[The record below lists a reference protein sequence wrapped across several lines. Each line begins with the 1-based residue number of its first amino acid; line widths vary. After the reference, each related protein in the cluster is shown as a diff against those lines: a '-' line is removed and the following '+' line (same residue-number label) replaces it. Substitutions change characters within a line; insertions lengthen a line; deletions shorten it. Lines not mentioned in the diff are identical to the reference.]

1 MASKEKLPPKV
12 SYTPLFNPNFGT
24 LGANVANLWPESTAL
39 KRNGKTRD
47 TLGIA
52 LSGGGYRSAIFCYG
66 ILRGLNQLGVLAK
79 ADYISAVSGGSW
91 IAMPFAMAEDFR
103 YFFDISDDRANFI
116 EEGFESLLVNPLR
129 LIEEAAIARLNNN
142 YVSDLYG
149 RLLTR
154 SFLREHG
161 DYGRYNPLNDPNLIR
176 DNDRPFLIVNGTLNF
191 RRPDTFDI
199 TQECFEMTRL
209 YCGSRSL
216 GYLDTKDMLADEKT
230 IRIRDAIAIS
240 GAAVAVHIPGLGD
253 EVSGHGLSREIIN
266 FAAGQPTPT
275 PNPPKADRLDVAD
288 GGHYNN
294 LGIESLVNRGCG
306 YIIAIDAEHDPER
319 DPDSNSTDSLRQKFS
334 GLRTLMDRNHIPQPT
349 FILKEL
355 DRINE
360 PVHLVS
366 GNSKVPDIL
375 YVKLKSVAA
384 FDKVAAE
391 KPYNKP
397 GFLRNMFGRG
407 AFAFNP
413 QFSTAKLDYGFA
425 EHRNLTELGTF
436 IVNENAKL
444 FTTFAAKSK

>member
-1 MASKEKLPPKV
+1 MTPKAAIQTSV
-12 SYTPLFNPNFGT
+12 GYTPHFNPNFGT
-24 LGANVANLWPESTAL
+24 LGADVGRLWPESSAL
-39 KRNGKTRD
+39 ARNNKSKD

-66 ILRGLNQLGVLAK
+66 VLRGLYELGVLAK
-79 ADYISAVSGGSW
+79 VDYISAVSGGSW
-91 IAMPFAMAEDFR
+91 IATPFAMAENLD
-103 YFFDISDDRANFI
+103 YFFNIPEDRANFI
-116 EEGFESLLVNPLR
+116 EEGFESLLVNPQR
-129 LIEEAAIARLNNN
+129 LMEEAALTRPDNN

-149 RLLTR
+149 RLLART
-154 SFLREHG
+154 FLREHG

-216 GYLDTKDMLADEKT
+216 GYLDTQDMLADDQT

-240 GAAVAVHIPGLGD
+240 GAAVAFHVPGLGD

-266 FAAGQPTPT
+266 FADGRPTPM
-275 PNPPKADRLDVAD
+275 PDPPKAHRLDVAD

-306 YIIAIDAEHDPER
+306 YIIAIDAEHDPEHGG
-319 DPDSNSTDSLRQKFS
+319 TKGTRQKFE
-334 GLRTLMDRNHIPQPT
+334 GLRTLIQRNHIPQPD
-349 FILKEL
+349 FVIEQL
-355 DRINE
+355 DRVNE
-360 PVHLVS
+360 PVHLAS
-366 GNSKVPDIL
+366 GNNKVPDIL

-384 FDKVAAE
+384 FDKAAA
-391 KPYNKP
+391 KRRYNQP

-407 AFAFNP
+407 EFAFDP

-436 IVNENAKL
+436 IVKENAKL
-444 FTTFAAKSK
+444 FTAFAAKSK

>member
-1 MASKEKLPPKV
+1 MSNTTKKKTSVNYNPF
-12 SYTPLFNPNFGT
+12 FNPKFGT
-24 LGANVANLWPESTAL
+24 LGADVANLWPERDAL

-66 ILRGLNQLGVLAK
+66 ILRGLHEIGVLDK

-91 IAMPFAMAEDFR
+91 IATPFVMTENLD
-103 YFFDISDDRANFI
+103 YFFRVPEDHANFI

-129 LIEEAAIARLNNN
+129 LLEETALTRPDNN

-149 RLLTR
+149 RLLART
-154 SFLREHG
+154 FLREYG
-161 DYGRYNPLNDPNLIR
+161 DYGRYNPLNDPKLIR
-176 DNDRPFLIVNGTLNF
+176 DNDRPFLITNGTLNF
-191 RRPDTFDI
+191 RRPKTFDI

-216 GYLDTKDMLADEKT
+216 GYLDTKEMLADDKT
-230 IRIRDAIAIS
+230 IRIRDAVAIS
-240 GAAVAVHIPGLGD
+240 GAAVAVHVPGLGD

-266 FAAGQPTPT
+266 FADGRPTPV

-306 YIIAIDAEHDPER
+306 YIIAVDAEHDPEHK
-319 DPDSNSTDSLRQKFS
+319 NTGGKRQKFE
-334 GLRTLMDRNHIPQPT
+334 GLLTLMNRNHIPKPDFVVEQ
-349 FILKEL
+349 L
-355 DRINE
+355 DRANE
-360 PVHLVS
+360 PVHLVT
-366 GNSKVPDIL
+366 GNSTVPDIL

-384 FDKVAAE
+384 FDKVAAT
-391 KPYNKP
+391 KRYNQP

-407 AFAFNP
+407 EFAFDP
-413 QFSTAKLDYGFA
+413 QFSTAKLDYSFA

-436 IVNENAKL
+436 IVRENAEL

>member
-1 MASKEKLPPKV
+1 MTPKKMQQTGIN
-12 SYTPLFNPNFGT
+12 YNPQFNPNFGT
-24 LGANVANLWPESTAL
+24 LGAEVANLWPETTAL

-66 ILRGLNQLGVLAK
+66 ILRGLYELGVLAK

-91 IAMPFAMAEDFR
+91 IATPFAMAENLD
-103 YFFDISDDRANFI
+103 YFFNISEDSANFI

-129 LIEEAAIARLNNN
+129 LIEETALTRPDNN

-149 RLLTR
+149 RLLART
-154 SFLREHG
+154 FLREHG

-176 DNDRPFLIVNGTLNF
+176 DNDRPFLIANGTLNF
-191 RRPDTFDI
+191 RRPDTFNI

-216 GYLDTKDMLADEKT
+216 GYLDTKDMLADDKT

-266 FAAGQPTPT
+266 FAADQPTPM
-275 PNPPKADRLDVAD
+275 PNPPTADRLDVAD

-306 YIIAIDAEHDPER
+306 YIIAIDAEHDPEQK
-319 DPDSNSTDSLRQKFS
+319 SGAGYRQKFQ
-334 GLRTLMDRNHIPQPT
+334 GLRTLIKRNNIPQPD
-349 FILKEL
+349 FVIKQL
-355 DRINE
+355 DRANE

-384 FDKVAAE
+384 FDKVAA
-391 KPYNKP
+391 KKRYNKS
-397 GFLRNMFGRG
+397 GFLSNMFGRG
-407 AFAFNP
+407 EFAFDP

-436 IVNENAKL
+436 IVKENAQL
-444 FTTFAAKSK
+444 FTSFAAKSK

>member
-1 MASKEKLPPKV
+1 MTPKAELQTSV
-12 SYTPLFNPNFGT
+12 SYTPFFNPKFGT
-24 LGANVANLWPESTAL
+24 LGAKVANLWPESTAL
-39 KRNGKTRD
+39 KRNAKTSD

-66 ILRGLNQLGVLAK
+66 ILRGLYELGVLAK

-91 IAMPFAMAEDFR
+91 IATPFAMAENLD
-103 YFFDISDDRANFI
+103 YFFDVPEDHANFI

-129 LIEEAAIARLNNN
+129 LMEEAALTRPDNN

-149 RLLTR
+149 RLLART
-154 SFLREHG
+154 FLREHG
-161 DYGRYNPLNDPNLIR
+161 DYGRYNPLNDPQLIR
-176 DNDRPFLIVNGTLNF
+176 DNDRPFLIANGTLNF
-191 RRPDTFDI
+191 RRPDSFDI

-216 GYLDTKDMLADEKT
+216 GYLDTKDMLADDET

-266 FAAGQPTPT
+266 FAAGRPTPM
-275 PNPPKADRLDVAD
+275 PNPPKANRLDVAD

-306 YIIAIDAEHDPER
+306 YIIAIDAEHDPEH
-319 DPDSNSTDSLRQKFS
+319 TDSASARQKFE
-334 GLRTLMDRNHIPQPT
+334 GLRTLMGRNHIPQPD
-349 FILKEL
+349 FVIKQL
-355 DRINE
+355 DRANE

-384 FDKVAAE
+384 FDKVAA
-391 KPYNKP
+391 KKRYNQP
-397 GFLRNMFGRG
+397 GFMQNMFGRG
-407 AFAFNP
+407 EFAFDP

-436 IVNENAKL
+436 IVKENANL

>member
-1 MASKEKLPPKV
+1 MPTKTEQRTNI
-12 SYTPLFNPNFGT
+12 SYTPSFNPNFGI
-24 LGANVANLWPESTAL
+24 LGVKVAHQWPESTVL
-39 KRNGKTRD
+39 KRNGKTKD

-66 ILRGLNQLGVLAK
+66 ILRGLYELGVLSK
-79 ADYISAVSGGSW
+79 IDYISAVSGGSW
-91 IAMPFAMAEDFR
+91 IATPFAMAENLN
-103 YFFDISDDRANFI
+103 YFFDIPEDRANFI
-116 EEGFESLLVNPLR
+116 EESFESLLVNPIR
-129 LIEEAAIARLNNN
+129 IMEEAALNRPNNN
-142 YVSDLYG
+142 YVSDLFG
-149 RLLTR
+149 RLLART
-154 SFLREHG
+154 FLREHG

-176 DNDRPFLIVNGTLNF
+176 DDDRPFLIANGTLNY
-191 RRPDTFDI
+191 RRPNSFDI

-216 GYLDTKDMLADEKT
+216 GYLDTKDMLADDYT

-266 FAAGQPTPT
+266 FTTGRQTPT
-275 PNPPKADRLDVAD
+275 PNPPKAHRLDVAD

-306 YIIAIDAEHDPER
+306 YIIAIDAEHDPEYK
-319 DPDSNSTDSLRQKFS
+319 STDGTHQKFE
-334 GLRTLMDRNHIPQPT
+334 GLRTLMQRNHIPQPD
-349 FILKEL
+349 FVIEQL
-355 DRINE
+355 DRPNE

-366 GNSKVPDIL
+366 GNNKAPDIL

-384 FDKVAAE
+384 FNEVAAS
-391 KPYNKP
+391 KRYNQP
-397 GFLRNMFGRG
+397 GFLRNMFGHG
-407 AFAFNP
+407 KFNFNP

-436 IVNENAKL
+436 IVKENAKL
-444 FTTFAAKSK
+444 FTTFADKSK